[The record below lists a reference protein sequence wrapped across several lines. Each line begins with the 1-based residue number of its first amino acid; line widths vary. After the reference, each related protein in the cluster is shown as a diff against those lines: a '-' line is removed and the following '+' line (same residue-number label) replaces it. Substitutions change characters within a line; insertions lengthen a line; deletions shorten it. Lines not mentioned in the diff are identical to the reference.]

1 MKVSLA
7 GPGDVELLLAMA
19 AEFNQIDGHPH
30 DDARVRA
37 ALLPL
42 LVDDHL
48 GIVYLLGEPAIGY
61 AVVTWGYSIESG
73 GRDALLDEI
82 YVRPRGQGLGGA
94 GFDAVLDDLRHRGLP
109 RIFLETERSNER
121 VRRFYARHGFVEE
134 DSIWMSRKL

>member
-1 MKVSLA
+1 
-7 GPGDVELLLAMA
+7 
-19 AEFNQIDGHPH
+19 
-30 DDARVRA
+30 
-37 ALLPL
+37 
-42 LVDDHL
+42 
-48 GIVYLLGEPAIGY
+48 
-61 AVVTWGYSIESG
+61 
-73 GRDALLDEI
+73 LLDEI